1 MGGGMPKSFEEL
13 PVWQRARELVQ
24 YVYDLTKKEPFCRD
38 FSLVDQIRR
47 ASTSVMFN
55 IAEGFERGSNTE
67 FIQFLYISKGSAG
80 EARTQL
86 YVALDQNYITGE
98 EFKKG
103 YSLCKDISGQ
113 LSGLID
119 YLKGS
124 RLKGEK
130 FKKEYKSAKD
140 RFEEMTRQFNI
151 PHSKFNKR
159 DSTPEPEE

>member
-1 MGGGMPKSFEEL
+1 MPKSFEEL
-13 PVWQRARELVQ
+13 PVWQKARELVKLI
-24 YVYDLTKKEPFCRD
+24 YSLTKKEPFCRD

-47 ASTSVMFN
+47 AATSVMSN

-67 FIQFLYISKGSAG
+67 FIQFLYIAKGSAG
-80 EARTQL
+80 ETRTQL
-86 YVALDQNYITGE
+86 YIAFDQNYITAD

-103 YSLCKDISGQ
+103 CALCKDVSGQ

-130 FKKEYKSAKD
+130 FKRDYKTM
-140 RFEEMTRQFNI
+140 REEVEGLTGQFNI
-151 PHSKFNKR
+151 QNSRFKKNE
-159 DSTPEPEE
+159 S

>member
-1 MGGGMPKSFEEL
+1 MPKSFEEL
-13 PVWQRARELVQ
+13 PVWQKARELVQ
-24 YVYDLTKKEPFCRD
+24 YIYDLTKKEPFCRD
-38 FSLVDQIRR
+38 FSLVDQVRR

-67 FIQFLYISKGSAG
+67 FIQFLYISKGSSG

-86 YVALDQNYITGE
+86 YVAFDQKYITPE

-103 YSLCKDISGQ
+103 LSLCKDVSSQ

-124 RLKGEK
+124 RFKGEK
-130 FKKEYKSAKD
+130 FRKEYKSMKD
-140 RFEEMTRQFNI
+140 KVEEMTKQFNTQY
-151 PHSKFNKR
+151 SKFNKK
-159 DSTPEPEE
+159 DSIHNPKE

>member
-1 MGGGMPKSFEEL
+1 MPKSFEEL
-13 PVWQRARELVQ
+13 PVWQKARELVQ

-67 FIQFLYISKGSAG
+67 FIQFLYIAKGSAG
-80 EARTQL
+80 ETRTQL
-86 YVALDQNYITGE
+86 YVAFDQKYITQE

-103 YSLCKDISGQ
+103 LSLCKDVSGQ

-119 YLKGS
+119 YLRGS

-130 FKKEYKSAKD
+130 FRKDHRSMKE
-140 RFEEMTRQFNI
+140 RVEEMAKQLNI
-151 PHSKFNKR
+151 QHSKFNKE
-159 DSTPEPEE
+159 DSTP

>member
-1 MGGGMPKSFEEL
+1 MPQSFEEL
-13 PVWQRARELVQ
+13 PVWQRARELVK
-24 YVYDLTKKEPFCRD
+24 YIYSLTKKERFSRD

-47 ASTSVMFN
+47 AATSVMYN
-55 IAEGFERGSNTE
+55 IAEGFERGSNSE

-86 YVALDQNYITGE
+86 YVANDQEYITPE
-98 EFKKG
+98 EFKRG
-103 YSLCKDISGQ
+103 LSLCKDVSGQ

-130 FKKEYKSAKD
+130 FKKEYRSMKD
-140 RFEEMTRQFNI
+140 RVEEMTRQFNI
-151 PHSKFNKR
+151 QHSKFN
-159 DSTPEPEE
+159 EP

>member
-1 MGGGMPKSFEEL
+1 MPKSFEEL
-13 PVWQRARELVQ
+13 PVWQKARELVQ

-47 ASTSVMFN
+47 ASTSIMFN

-67 FIQFLYISKGSAG
+67 FIQFLYISKGSSG
-80 EARTQL
+80 EARTQF
-86 YVALDQNYITGE
+86 YVALDQKYITPE

-103 YSLCKDISGQ
+103 LSLCKDVSGQ

-151 PHSKFNKR
+151 QHSKFNRK
-159 DSTPEPEE
+159 DSTTPGSEEKF

>member
-1 MGGGMPKSFEEL
+1 MPKSFEEL
-13 PVWQRARELVQ
+13 PVWQKARELVQ
-24 YVYDLTKKEPFCRD
+24 YIYSLTKKEVFSRD

-47 ASTSVMFN
+47 AATSVMFN

-86 YVALDQNYITGE
+86 YVALDQNYITPE

-103 YSLCKDISGQ
+103 LSLCKDVSGQ
-113 LSGLID
+113 LSGLIE

-130 FKKEYKSAKD
+130 FKKEYRSM
-140 RFEEMTRQFNI
+140 REELEKMGRQFNI
-151 PHSKFNKR
+151 PNSRFNKKNFTT
-159 DSTPEPEE
+159 DPEE

>member
-1 MGGGMPKSFEEL
+1 MPKSFEEL
-13 PVWQRARELVQ
+13 PVWQKARELVN
-24 YVYDLTKKEPFCRD
+24 YVYKLTRKDAFSRD

-47 ASTSVMFN
+47 SSASVMNN

-80 EARTQL
+80 ETRTQL
-86 YVALDQNYITGE
+86 YIASDQEYISKD

-103 YSLCKDISGQ
+103 FDLCRDVSGQ

-124 RLKGEK
+124 RMEGEK
-130 FKKEYKSAKD
+130 FNVKHKSM
-140 RFEEMTRQFNI
+140 REEVEEITRQFNI
-151 PHSKFNKR
+151 QHAKFKK
-159 DSTPEPEE
+159 EA

>member
-1 MGGGMPKSFEEL
+1 
-13 PVWQRARELVQ
+13 
-24 YVYDLTKKEPFCRD
+24 
-38 FSLVDQIRR
+38 
-47 ASTSVMFN
+47 MFN
-55 IAEGFERGSNTE
+55 IGEGFERGSNTE

-80 EARTQL
+80 ETRTQF
-86 YVALDQNYITGE
+86 YVAFDQKYITPE

-103 YSLCKDISGQ
+103 LSLCKDISGQ

-130 FKKEYKSAKD
+130 FKKEYRTAKD

-151 PHSKFNKR
+151 QHSKFNTK
-159 DSTPEPEE
+159 EE

>member
-1 MGGGMPKSFEEL
+1 MPKSFEEL
-13 PVWQRARELVQ
+13 PVWQKARELIK
-24 YVYDLTKKEPFCRD
+24 YVYHLTKKELFCRD
-38 FSLVDQIRR
+38 FSLIDQIRR
-47 ASTSVMFN
+47 SSTSVMYN
-55 IAEGFERGSNTE
+55 ISEGFERGSNTE

-80 EARTQL
+80 EARAQF
-86 YVALDQNYITGE
+86 YVALDQEYITMG

-103 YSLCKDISGQ
+103 VEMCKDVSGQ

-140 RFEEMTRQFNI
+140 RFQEMMDQFNI
-151 PHSKFNKR
+151 QHSKFNR
-159 DSTPEPEE
+159 RNSTSKTDE